1 MRKQS
6 ASGPSSDRVYSS
18 SEEKRHKSAGNVY
31 SENESGYKSESDFR
45 CVSDYKSESE
55 FQSEAPK
62 AEDDGK
68 GNRALKIENKK
79 NKHGNSTKKTEKQET
94 SEVKDKDR
102 KNKDKDNEVKDTDKM
117 IEKDKVHGTGEDKDD
132 GIENDVEDDD
142 EGGDTWL

>member
-6 ASGPSSDRVYSS
+6 TSGPSSDRVYSS
-18 SEEKRHKSAGNVY
+18 SEEKRRKSAGNVY
-31 SENESGYKSESDFR
+31 SDNESGYKSESDFR

-68 GNRALKIENKK
+68 VNTALKIENEK
-79 NKHGNSTKKTEKQET
+79 NKRAKKSETQET
-94 SEVKDKDR
+94 SKGKDKDKED
-102 KNKDKDNEVKDTDKM
+102 KNNEVGDTDKM
-117 IEKDKVHGTGEDKDD
+117 IEKDNLNGTGKDKDD
-132 GIENDVEDDD
+132 GIKNDVEDDD